1 MTKEGQMQV
10 VEGQVGGYVSL
21 RRNTNSCFP
30 DRANKRMDRYRRER
44 NKRNE
49 EIRERDRQEDPVS
62 KLSHVGR
69 HPIESIR

>member
-30 DRANKRMDRYRRER
+30 DRANKRMDRYRQER
-44 NKRNE
+44 
-49 EIRERDRQEDPVS
+49 
-62 KLSHVGR
+62 
-69 HPIESIR
+69 